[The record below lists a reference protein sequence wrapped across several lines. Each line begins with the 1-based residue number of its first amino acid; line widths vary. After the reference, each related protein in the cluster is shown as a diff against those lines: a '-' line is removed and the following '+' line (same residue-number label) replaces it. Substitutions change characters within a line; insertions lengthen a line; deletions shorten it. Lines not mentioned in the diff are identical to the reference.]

1 MDRFEAEMHAAALAA
16 SPYYRILR
24 KLERR
29 EMYSWPLP
37 EGVKFGLIV
46 DVETT
51 GLDPAKDEV
60 IELGMLRFA
69 YNATGT
75 ILGPV
80 AEYQSFQEPSTLI
93 PDHITRL
100 TGISN
105 AMVTGHQIEAL
116 SVEAFAQSVDL
127 VIAHNAGFDRRF
139 CERLASSFVYRP
151 WACTQTQIPWRSEGI
166 EGSKLLYITT
176 QQSFWHEGHRALDDC
191 YAVLEL
197 LEMPL
202 PKTHRITMSVL
213 LESADKPTV
222 KVWALN
228 APFSIKD
235 RLKERG
241 YRWNVGDDG
250 RPRAWHREIDPA
262 QVNDEIAFL
271 DGLGFPDQ
279 MEPLVTEVDALIRF
293 SDRLF

>member
-1 MDRFEAEMHAAALAA
+1 MLAAALSA
-16 SPYYRILR
+16 SPSYKILR

-29 EMYSWPLP
+29 DVYPWPLP
-37 EGVKFGLIV
+37 DGVKFGLIV

-51 GLDPAKDEV
+51 GLDPAIDEV

-80 AEYQSFQEPSTLI
+80 GDYQAFREPSKPI

-100 TGISN
+100 TRITN
-105 AMVTGHQIEAL
+105 AMVAGHKIDRL
-116 SVEAFAQSVDL
+116 RVEAFAQSSDL

-139 CERLASSFVYRP
+139 CERLASAFMHRP
-151 WACTQTQIPWRSEGI
+151 WACTQTQVPWRSEGI
-166 EGSKLLYITT
+166 EGSKLFYLTT
-176 QQSFWHEGHRALDDC
+176 QQAFWHEGHRALDDC

-202 PKTHRITMSVL
+202 PVSHRITMGVL
-213 LESADKPTV
+213 LDAASKPTV

-228 APFSIKD
+228 APFAIKD

-250 RPRAWHREIDPA
+250 RPKAWHREIDPA
-262 QVNDEIAFL
+262 LVDAEIAFL
-271 DGLGFPDQ
+271 DALGFPDQ
-279 MEPLVTEVDALIRF
+279 LEPLITEVDALIRF